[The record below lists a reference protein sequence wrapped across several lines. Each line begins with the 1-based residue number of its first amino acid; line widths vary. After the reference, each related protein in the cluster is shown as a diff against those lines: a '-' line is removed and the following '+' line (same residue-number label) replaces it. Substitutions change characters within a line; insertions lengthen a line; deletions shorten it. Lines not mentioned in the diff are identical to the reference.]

1 MKKINKQHTFHFW
14 SLLIDEYL
22 EVTFEFWHDLN
33 EFDQSQL
40 YFRVTD
46 INSGA
51 EVPQKVK
58 EEIDEYIFTEIYNL
72 LND

>member
-1 MKKINKQHTFHFW
+1 MKNKKQTFHFW

-22 EVTFEFWHDLN
+22 EVTFEYWHDVN
-33 EFDQSQL
+33 ENDQSQM

-51 EVPQKVK
+51 EVPQKAK
-58 EEIDEYIFTEIYNL
+58 EEIDEHIKTELYNL
-72 LND
+72 IEE

>member
-1 MKKINKQHTFHFW
+1 MKNKQHTFSFW

-22 EVTFEFWHDLN
+22 EVTFEYWHDLN
-33 EFDQSQL
+33 EFDQPQL

-51 EVPQKVK
+51 EVPKKVK
-58 EEIDEYIFTEIYNL
+58 EEIDEYIFTELYNL
-72 LND
+72 IEE

>member
-1 MKKINKQHTFHFW
+1 MKNKQHTFHFW

-22 EVTFEFWHDLN
+22 EVTFEYWKDLN

-40 YFRVTD
+40 YFQVTE

-51 EVPQKVK
+51 EVPNKVK
-58 EEIDEYIFTEIYNL
+58 EEIDEYINNEIYNL

>member
-1 MKKINKQHTFHFW
+1 MKNKQQTFSFW

-22 EVTFEFWHDLN
+22 EVTFEYWTDIN
-33 EFDQSQL
+33 EFDLPQL

-51 EVPQKVK
+51 EVPKKVK
-58 EEIDEYIFTEIYNL
+58 DEIEEYIFTELYNL
-72 LND
+72 IEE

>member
-1 MKKINKQHTFHFW
+1 MANKQQTFSFW

-33 EFDQSQL
+33 EFDQPQL
-40 YFRVTD
+40 YFRVVD

-58 EEIDEYIFTEIYNL
+58 EEIDEYIFTELYNL
-72 LND
+72 IEE

>member
-1 MKKINKQHTFHFW
+1 MANKQQTFSFW

-22 EVTFEFWHDLN
+22 EVTFEYWHDLN

-58 EEIDEYIFTEIYNL
+58 EEIDEYIFTELYNL
-72 LND
+72 IEE

>member
-1 MKKINKQHTFHFW
+1 MRNKQQTFNFW

-22 EVTFEFWHDLN
+22 EVTFEYWHDLN
-33 EFDQSQL
+33 EDDLPQL

-51 EVPQKVK
+51 EVPKKVI
-58 EEIDEYIFTEIYNL
+58 EEIDEYIFTELYNL
-72 LND
+72 IEE

>member
-1 MKKINKQHTFHFW
+1 MNNKQQTFSFW

-22 EVTFEFWHDLN
+22 EVTFEYWHDLN

-40 YFRVTD
+40 YFRVVD

-58 EEIDEYIFTEIYNL
+58 DEIDEHIKTELYNL
-72 LND
+72 IEE

>member
-1 MKKINKQHTFHFW
+1 MRNKQQTFDFW

-33 EFDQSQL
+33 EDDQSQM

-46 INSGA
+46 INGGA
-51 EVPQKVK
+51 EVPKKVK
-58 EEIDEYIFTEIYNL
+58 DEIDEYIFTELYNL
-72 LND
+72 IEE

>member
-1 MKKINKQHTFHFW
+1 MANKQQTFSFW

-22 EVTFEFWHDLN
+22 EVSFEYWHDLN

-46 INSGA
+46 IHSNGLS
-51 EVPQKVK
+51 VPKKVK
-58 EEIDEYIFTEIYNL
+58 DEIDEYIFTELFNL
-72 LND
+72 IEE

>member
-1 MKKINKQHTFHFW
+1 MANKQHTFHFW

-40 YFRVTD
+40 YFRVVD

-58 EEIDEYIFTEIYNL
+58 EEIHEYIFTELYNL
-72 LND
+72 IEE

>member
-1 MKKINKQHTFHFW
+1 MINKQQTFHFW

-33 EFDQSQL
+33 EDDLPQL
-40 YFRVTD
+40 YFQVTD

-58 EEIDEYIFTEIYNL
+58 EEIDEYIFTELYNL
-72 LND
+72 IEE

>member
-1 MKKINKQHTFHFW
+1 MRNKQQTFSFW

-22 EVTFEFWHDLN
+22 EVTFEFWRDLN
-33 EFDQSQL
+33 EFDIPQL
-40 YFRVTD
+40 YYRVTD

-72 LND
+72 IEE

>member
-1 MKKINKQHTFHFW
+1 MANKQQTFSFW

-33 EFDQSQL
+33 EFDQPQL
-40 YFRVTD
+40 YFRVVD

-58 EEIDEYIFTEIYNL
+58 DEIDEHIKTELYNL
-72 LND
+72 IEE